1 MADTEGCKRKLE
13 ISIPAEE
20 VEKET
25 ERVVADLRAKVRL
38 PGFRPGKAP
47 PSLIRSR
54 YAGEIRQEVL
64 EALVPRYLR
73 AEFEKENLDVVGT
86 PNVTNIHF
94 AKGEPLTFTA
104 EFEVTPEIELE
115 DYRNIEIEYEV
126 PEVSEEEV
134 DERLERIREQK
145 AEYVNIDPRPVKEGD
160 IAVVALRSVG
170 GIEGPPIEN
179 DELMLDVGAEETLED
194 FTRNLLGM
202 EPGQEKEFDVRY
214 PDDYGQE
221 RLAGKTVRFHVT
233 LKAIRKKE
241 LPELNDEFA
250 QDLGD
255 YKNLEELRERVR
267 RAMRDER
274 EFIAQQQ
281 AKEKLIEKLVDMHE
295 FPVPEAYVEGQIEAI
310 VRDRLS
316 ELAVQG
322 MDPRQAKIDWEKVK
336 AAYRERAVRE
346 VKASLILNRIAER
359 EAIEVTRDELDER
372 IRQIAARRRE
382 PVAAVRKE
390 LEEAGEI
397 PRIATRIRT
406 EKTLNLLFESARKVA
421 PEE

>member
-13 ISIPAEE
+13 VSIPPEE

-38 PGFRPGKAP
+38 PGFRPGKVP

-54 YAGEIRQEVL
+54 YAGEIRHEVL
-64 EALVPRYLR
+64 DALVPRYLK
-73 AEFEKENLDVVGT
+73 AEIERENLDVVGT
-86 PNVTNIHF
+86 PTITDVHF
-94 AKGEPLTFTA
+94 AKGEPLKFTA

-115 DYRNIEIEYEV
+115 DYRDIEIEYEV

-145 AEYVNIDPRPVKEGD
+145 AEYINLDPRPVEKGD
-160 IAVVALRSVG
+160 IAVVSLRSIAGV
-170 GIEGPPIEN
+170 EGPPIEN
-179 DELMLDVGAEETLED
+179 DELMLDVGAEDTLED

-202 EPGQEKEFDVRY
+202 EPGQEKEFDVTY
-214 PDDYGQE
+214 PEDYGQE
-221 RLAGKTVRFHVT
+221 RLAGRKVRFHVT
-233 LKAIRKKE
+233 LKGIRKKE

-250 QDLGD
+250 RDLGD
-255 YKNLEELRERVR
+255 YRDLEELRERVR
-267 RAMRDER
+267 AAMRNER

-281 AKEKLIEKLVDMHE
+281 AKEKLVEKLVDMHE

-316 ELAVQG
+316 ELVAQG
-322 MDPRQAKIDWEKVK
+322 MDPREAKIDWEKAK
-336 AAYRERAVRE
+336 AAFRDRAVRE
-346 VKASLILNRIAER
+346 VKASLLLNRIAER

-372 IRQIAARRRE
+372 IRQLAARRRE

-421 PEE
+421 PES